1 MNYPEIPLLLSKQ
14 ILFVLLVSSCVA
26 VFLLLLF
33 HPGERRTSLQSF
45 AQADSLITSELS
57 RFRIGQER
65 IRTFEYP
72 VTDGFTRKRYVI
84 SLPAGV
90 SQTHLHAEL
99 NQTLRNYRVQT
110 VGYVNVPEREM
121 QVLILF
127 NNKIIR
133 TLELR
138 TEASRTTFNLPDRR
152 PGSGR
157 THALSGHTG

>member
-1 MNYPEIPLLLSKQ
+1 MLL
-14 ILFVLLVSSCVA
+14 VLLASSCIA

-33 HPGERRTSLQSF
+33 HPGDRRTSLESF
-45 AQADSLITSELS
+45 AQADSLITSELH

-65 IRTFEYP
+65 VRSFEYP

-99 NQTLRNYRVQT
+99 NQAFRHYRVET
-110 VGYVNVPEREM
+110 IGYVNVPEREM

-138 TEASRTTFNLPDRR
+138 TEAPRTTFNLPDRR
-152 PGSGR
+152 SGSGR
-157 THALSGHTG
+157 THVPSGHTG